1 MFLRKQRKII
11 NKKQAKASC
20 LGGMG
25 PFRLLQAGR
34 GMIEVLGILAI
45 VAVLSI
51 GGVLGYRLMVNRN
64 KANLILNDV
73 NRFAFVIMENAESQ
87 PLDSVL
93 DKRDF
98 VPLSHF
104 EMEGYQDEEPMEF
117 SIEVFDVPK
126 GVCEALVEKASVEY
140 KVRVNANKRFG
151 EFYDETHQ
159 DLCAD
164 NNDIVLYF
172 GKTDDLCNPPDP
184 EKDEVECNGC
194 ACRGVCVEDVLL
206 HDDVCC
212 NNPGEISCNGRC
224 MDPTCPET
232 LTFNEGTCQCDCYN
246 SEIKLFNE
254 STGRCECPTN
264 KPNYFNTVYGP
275 ICCGLEEAAED
286 GECVST
292 CESGKSCTI
301 ARKNEDC
308 CADEFCAFET
318 PTGKSN
324 PGSGVCRKLSEFPAR
339 PTKVATGTSGNIS
352 VLRSEARMSWWSAEN
367 WCERHE
373 GYARATRASLGCG
386 DVSGNTK
393 CTSNIVKTLNTKG
406 WGIGDGGKSWLEA
419 INGNQAYVWFPA
431 EAGSI
436 MNTMPPSDKNA
447 NSNSSTARFA
457 ICTKAISCQLE
468 PGCDEYDDD
477 CNCVDEDACSAAGLT
492 CETNND
498 CCKDNS
504 GCCESVFCAFE
515 APTGSSDDKK
525 GPGIC
530 RKLGDF
536 PSRGTK
542 IAGSNVYLRS
552 SARMSWWSA
561 GNWCERMGYI
571 RATRNV
577 LGCSDT
583 GTCSST
589 SLNQLNEL
597 GWTDGDK
604 SWLEQSNGSNA
615 FVWLPSSN
623 GIAADN
629 KNINSQNDRARF
641 AMCVRAL
648 DCPKIERCILYDTNC
663 NCMEYASCSSAE
675 ESCETNEDCCSD
687 KDYCAFENP
696 TSCSDKGQGVCT
708 NIGSKDS
715 FTVHASSSSI
725 KDWRDSGTAMSWWSA
740 KNWCER
746 QGFSMATLS
755 SLDCN
760 LAGDGYCTPHPDS
773 SGRYPRTPLSLG
785 YIQRR
790 FWQSGDDK
798 KIWMEDDS
806 CAADTFS
813 CGTGAVADYNR
824 KGSKYIPLC
833 YKASSCATKTGC
845 LVYNSNNCSCS
856 SCRDGYY
863 MESGSCLACDRP
875 HCAEFSSN
883 YYAGHGSTCECK
895 TCETGYTLT
904 KGRCWDRTCTSNSN
918 CNSDELCAFENQ
930 TGCSDR
936 NDPTNGRGVGL
947 CIKASVLGSAPT
959 PKTVTV
965 NGQTTQWIRNTD
977 YAMTAWTAE
986 SWCDYYGYQ
995 TATLASL
1002 GCSIGTS
1009 CVDPNASPKAT
1020 PGTVLRAL
1028 QDAGWTTGG
1037 GNLERGNISNG
1048 KNNGNQCYTIRI
1060 GFDSSTFWGYVVNY
1074 NNGHPICYKVV
1085 P

>member
-1 MFLRKQRKII
+1 MFFKSKQRK
-11 NKKQAKASC
+11 NEKGFMSKGLC
-20 LGGMG
+20 
-25 PFRLLQAGR
+25 LLQSGR
-34 GMIEVLGILAI
+34 SMIEILGVLGI
-45 VAVLSI
+45 VALLSI
-51 GGVLGYRLMVNRN
+51 GGLVGYRLMVDRN
-64 KANLILNDV
+64 EANLILNDV
-73 NRFAFVIMENAESQ
+73 NQFAFVIMENAENW
-87 PLDSVL
+87 PLESEIE
-93 DKRDF
+93 KKDF
-98 VPLSHF
+98 VPVSKYDF
-104 EMEGYQDEEPMEF
+104 EGYQDAEPMEF
-117 SIEVFDVPK
+117 SIKVFDIPK
-126 GVCEALVEKASVEY
+126 GVCKALLEKAAVEY
-140 KVRVNANKRFG
+140 KVRVNADKRVG
-151 EFYDETHQ
+151 DFYDETHQ
-159 DLCAD
+159 DLCSG
-164 NNDIVLYF
+164 NNDIVFYF
-172 GKTDDLCNPPDP
+172 GKTDDLCNPPDYDNG
-184 EKDEVECNGC
+184 ETDCNGC
-194 ACRGVCVEDVLL
+194 ACHGVCVEDVLL

-212 NNPGEISCNGRC
+212 SNPGEIACNGKC

-246 SEIKLFNE
+246 SEVKLFN
-254 STGRCECPTN
+254 SKTGLCECPAD
-264 KPNYFNTVYGP
+264 KPNYFDTVYGP
-275 ICCGLEEAAED
+275 ICCGLEEAVED

-292 CESGKSCTI
+292 CESGKACT
-301 ARKNEDC
+301 AANENADC
-308 CADEFCAFET
+308 CADEFCAFEE
-318 PTGKSN
+318 PSGASDAKRG
-324 PGSGVCRKLSEFPAR
+324 PGVCRKLKDFPAR
-339 PTKVATGTSGNIS
+339 PTKVATGASGNVS
-352 VLRSEARMSWWSAEN
+352 FLRSAARMSWWSAKN

-373 GYARATRASLGCG
+373 GYARSTRADLGCAG
-386 DVSGNTK
+386 ISGTTK

-406 WGIGDGGKSWLEA
+406 WGIGDGDKSWLEQDTNA
-419 INGNQAYVWFPA
+419 SKAFVWFPA
-431 EAGSI
+431 EGGSI
-436 MNTMPPSDKNA
+436 MNTMPNSDKNA
-447 NSNSSTARFA
+447 NTSGWSRFA

-468 PGCDEYDDD
+468 PGCDDYDDD
-477 CNCVDEDACSAAGLT
+477 CNCIDEDACSAVGLS
-492 CETNND
+492 CENNND

-515 APTGSSDDKK
+515 SPTGNTDDKK

-542 IAGSNVYLRS
+542 IAGANVYLRS

-571 RATRNV
+571 RATRDV
-577 LGCSDT
+577 LGCPGTNT
-583 GTCSST
+583 GACSST
-589 SLNQLNEL
+589 SLSQLNEL
-597 GWTDGDK
+597 GWADEDK
-604 SWLEQSNGSNA
+604 SWLDEANGSNA
-615 FVWLPSSN
+615 YTWYPNENSILREAKNMSSN
-623 GIAADN
+623 
-629 KNINSQNDRARF
+629 NDKPRF
-641 AMCVRAL
+641 AMCVQAL
-648 DCPKIERCILYDTNC
+648 NCPKIERCTLYDTNC

-675 ESCETNEDCCSD
+675 ESCNSNEDCCSD

-725 KDWRDSGTAMSWWSA
+725 KDWRYSGTEMSWWSA

-746 QGFSMATLS
+746 QEFSMATLS

-760 LAGDGYCTPHPDS
+760 LAGDSYCTPHPGSD
-773 SGRYPRTPLSLG
+773 GRYPRTPLSLG

-790 FWQSGDDK
+790 LWQRENGGNK
-798 KIWMEDDS
+798 RLWIEDDS
-806 CAADTFS
+806 CSADTFS
-813 CGTGAVADYNR
+813 CSTGAVADYDR
-824 KGSKYIPLC
+824 KDSKFIPLC

-845 LVYNSNNCSCS
+845 LVYNSNNCNCS

-863 MESGSCLACDRP
+863 MESGNCLACDRP

-930 TGCSDR
+930 TGCKNSK
-936 NDPTNGRGVGL
+936 DPTDGRGVGL
-947 CIKASVLGSAPT
+947 CIKASVLGAAPT

-986 SWCDYYGYQ
+986 NWCDHYGYQ

-1002 GCSIGTS
+1002 GCSVGTS
-1009 CVDPNASPKAT
+1009 CVDPDASPKAT

-1028 QDAGWTTGG
+1028 QDAGWTTGTC
-1037 GNLERGNISNG
+1037 NLERGLIQNG
-1048 KNNGNQCYTIRI
+1048 KNNGNQCYTIRL

-1074 NNGHPICYKVV
+1074 NNGHPLCYKVV